1 MVSVERLQATENKLQ
16 ALEDAVAAQSTEG
29 VRLGLRVEQIARDLG
44 GEGARFSDTVAA
56 KFAQLEAK
64 SGQLLAD
71 LEVSFQA
78 HRQALELTHQRLL
91 RTQEEMEAYGKKVT
105 GEFSEHKNAIEVTHG
120 RMQEVISR
128 SGGLEAAVGGLEGR
142 IAAVEAGGG
151 GGAGNGSKEGVG
163 GFKGYLP
170 VKNLVPANLTKIE
183 EWKKWHDDTLDYFDT
198 IKPGMKGLLKRVE
211 KQTDLRDQQW
221 RMQIQVEMGSNIFDE
236 SITIWRALKAMTAGD
251 ARDVVMA
258 VQEENGFEAWRELNT
273 FYKPSLNAQQGK
285 VLADFGNLVLHPA
298 KTPSE
303 TRQKL
308 LEFEKRRQMVEEII
322 GMRVDDLHAK
332 TVLIS
337 IIDKETKKHTI
348 EKQGVGFS
356 CEDYKRD
363 ILKFINSVESTD
375 SSTPMQ
381 LGSMEGAGDGWHW
394 ETPDFEGQLGALNGG
409 KGGGKGGACFNC
421 GRNGQYAG
429 ECTEPG
435 GCCGW
440 IL

>member
-170 VKNLVPANLTKIE
+170 VKNLVPANLTKIQ
-183 EWKKWHDDTLDYFDT
+183 EWKH
-198 IKPGMKGLLKRVE
+198 GMMTR
-211 KQTDLRDQQW
+211 W
-221 RMQIQVEMGSNIFDE
+221 
-236 SITIWRALKAMTAGD
+236 ITSTPLN
-251 ARDVVMA
+251 
-258 VQEENGFEAWRELNT
+258 QAWR
-273 FYKPSLNAQQGK
+273 
-285 VLADFGNLVLHPA
+285 
-298 KTPSE
+298 
-303 TRQKL
+303 R
-308 LEFEKRRQMVEEII
+308 
-322 GMRVDDLHAK
+322 
-332 TVLIS
+332 
-337 IIDKETKKHTI
+337 
-348 EKQGVGFS
+348 
-356 CEDYKRD
+356 C
-363 ILKFINSVESTD
+363 
-375 SSTPMQ
+375 
-381 LGSMEGAGDGWHW
+381 
-394 ETPDFEGQLGALNGG
+394 
-409 KGGGKGGACFNC
+409 
-421 GRNGQYAG
+421 
-429 ECTEPG
+429 
-435 GCCGW
+435 
-440 IL
+440 